1 MAHRRSNSGRQSPNW
16 HYWSPPSLHPHYTEA
31 PVTWPAFGEQLSVCI
46 PPHSREEP
54 RCDAWLA
61 GTCADEPSHVCMLAG
76 DFSLAVARQ
85 TLAERDGGSVLWAV
99 PDVTEVPDDG
109 ETAPGF
115 CAFRQVGDTVAYV
128 VGIYEAIWD
137 LVWVGDEWGGR
148 TWQEPDGTAL
158 WHSTETLFVGPV
170 TRAACDAAL
179 RVQAWFDRAL
189 LGRPRSPGRPVGTR
203 VWAEEEFR
211 QAFSATVAAH
221 PRWTQE
227 LIADALACSPRT
239 LRQNCRD
246 FLGESYSDA
255 RARILSARA

>member
-1 MAHRRSNSGRQSPNW
+1 M
-16 HYWSPPSLHPHYTEA
+16 
-31 PVTWPAFGEQLSVCI
+31 
-46 PPHSREEP
+46 
-54 RCDAWLA
+54 A

-85 TLAERDGGSVLWAV
+85 ALAERDGGSVLWAV

-128 VGIYEAIWD
+128 VGIYEAIWH
-137 LVWVGDEWGGR
+137 LVTVGDEWG

-179 RVQAWFDRAL
+179 RVQAWFGGADATSAGVASVLPHAWR
-189 LGRPRSPGRPVGTR
+189 GGEVPGRDP
-203 VWAEEEFR
+203 
-211 QAFSATVAAH
+211 
-221 PRWTQE
+221 
-227 LIADALACSPRT
+227 
-239 LRQNCRD
+239 
-246 FLGESYSDA
+246 
-255 RARILSARA
+255 